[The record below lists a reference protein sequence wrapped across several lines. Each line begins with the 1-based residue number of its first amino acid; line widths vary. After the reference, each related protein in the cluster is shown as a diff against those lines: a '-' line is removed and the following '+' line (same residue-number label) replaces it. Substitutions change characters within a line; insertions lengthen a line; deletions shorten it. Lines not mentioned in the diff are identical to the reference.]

1 MRYRYYESN
10 PTKKILTYCLYV
22 ILVGWLLATVTLG
35 YQYLIQN
42 SQKTTKKG
50 GTFVE
55 AIFNQV
61 SYLPYLKNDWQSL
74 FYQSFLF
81 DACISYA
88 TLEKEGLK
96 WENCKITTQDYQT
109 YYISLPNEP
118 KNWSDGTNMSIED
131 IYFTYEKILRS
142 NIWDIK
148 TLTTYQD
155 VKVSLEADQKIKI
168 IFPTSTTDNNLFFT
182 AYILP
187 KHVLEYANLEMYKTI
202 FAANPVTSWCGKIAP
217 KSSDPQ
223 SLVFDLT
230 KCEDTNLAFYQI
242 KNYENFET
250 LAKSVIENQN
260 TLVDAYANQIT
271 LEWYQRVNITKSQI
285 LTAFFNT
292 KSDKMKVRL
301 RRALGGLINSQFY
314 TGEYSTYLKKYEEEL
329 LTLFYSDGS
338 NIKEFINRLGNP
350 EEIDGVQ
357 QEDLRDSGIQELKK
371 SITING
377 VERKFVFFTQKP
389 TNNIFNLEIK
399 FSNQFE
405 SISIKD
411 NYKNTFTPKNYKK
424 TDKKITYPLEVNKN
438 LKEGLNQ
445 YTIIGTIKGKTYTIA
460 NIDLYLLSSQ
470 APIQNNEDEQ
480 MKTKIKVIYYNNL
493 ESNFAIKQLRDL
505 LTKAGILE
513 NFLFEQISSPE
524 ILEGKIILWEYDILL
539 NTINIGMKKDILK
552 ILTTNDSLINP
563 SRYTNPLLTNLFKQ
577 YTKSPQKS
585 EISSEINKIFAQDMP
600 FVILGYPFDF
610 INIKKTLLET
620 SFSTGDNQDLYE
632 YNRRNQLYKNLI
644 LVQNTVIDFS
654 KLKDIDGFISSVFN
668 LIQPISIPNTTVQ
681 ETPPEAITH
690 TGLTGTISTGQQ
702 EQPLII
708 EWKPTINTNN
718 PFEGLVKPIE

>member
-1 MRYRYYESN
+1 
-10 PTKKILTYCLYV
+10 
-22 ILVGWLLATVTLG
+22 
-35 YQYLIQN
+35 
-42 SQKTTKKG
+42 
-50 GTFVE
+50 
-55 AIFNQV
+55 
-61 SYLPYLKNDWQSL
+61 
-74 FYQSFLF
+74 
-81 DACISYA
+81 
-88 TLEKEGLK
+88 
-96 WENCKITTQDYQT
+96 
-109 YYISLPNEP
+109 
-118 KNWSDGTNMSIED
+118 
-131 IYFTYEKILRS
+131 
-142 NIWDIK
+142 
-148 TLTTYQD
+148 
-155 VKVSLEADQKIKI
+155 
-168 IFPTSTTDNNLFFT
+168 
-182 AYILP
+182 
-187 KHVLEYANLEMYKTI
+187 
-202 FAANPVTSWCGKIAP
+202 
-217 KSSDPQ
+217 
-223 SLVFDLT
+223 
-230 KCEDTNLAFYQI
+230 
-242 KNYENFET
+242 
-250 LAKSVIENQN
+250 
-260 TLVDAYANQIT
+260 
-271 LEWYQRVNITKSQI
+271 
-285 LTAFFNT
+285 
-292 KSDKMKVRL
+292 MKVRL

-524 ILEGKIILWEYDILL
+524 ILEGKIIL
-539 NTINIGMKKDILK
+539 
-552 ILTTNDSLINP
+552 
-563 SRYTNPLLTNLFKQ
+563 
-577 YTKSPQKS
+577 
-585 EISSEINKIFAQDMP
+585 
-600 FVILGYPFDF
+600 
-610 INIKKTLLET
+610 
-620 SFSTGDNQDLYE
+620 
-632 YNRRNQLYKNLI
+632 
-644 LVQNTVIDFS
+644 
-654 KLKDIDGFISSVFN
+654 
-668 LIQPISIPNTTVQ
+668 
-681 ETPPEAITH
+681 
-690 TGLTGTISTGQQ
+690 
-702 EQPLII
+702 
-708 EWKPTINTNN
+708 
-718 PFEGLVKPIE
+718 